1 MLRRNQFL
9 VRAAATLDVM
19 PADRNEPSAEREERS
34 RVIPLPGQAMG
45 RDVTQRQP
53 GDGARIGEAAVG
65 AWLPDEVRRTALLG
79 ANVWRQMLGVDKATV
94 IESVGIDEEANAVVA
109 RAPAQGDQASLRT
122 VRGPR
127 AGL

>member
-1 MLRRNQFL
+1 M
-9 VRAAATLDVM
+9 
-19 PADRNEPSAEREERS
+19 
-34 RVIPLPGQAMG
+34 
-45 RDVTQRQP
+45 
-53 GDGARIGEAAVG
+53 
-65 AWLPDEVRRTALLG
+65 LG

-127 AGL
+127 RATTRARVAGAGDASTSEW

>member
-1 MLRRNQFL
+1 M
-9 VRAAATLDVM
+9 
-19 PADRNEPSAEREERS
+19 
-34 RVIPLPGQAMG
+34 VIPLPGQAMG

-109 RAPAQGDQASLRT
+109 HVRPRQGDQASLRT